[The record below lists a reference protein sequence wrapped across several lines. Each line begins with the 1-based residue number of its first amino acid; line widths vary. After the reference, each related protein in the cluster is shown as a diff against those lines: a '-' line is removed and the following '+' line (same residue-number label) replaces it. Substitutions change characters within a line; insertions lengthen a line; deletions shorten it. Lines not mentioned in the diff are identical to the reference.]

1 MKCPHCGEDNNRV
14 VNSRASNNNNAI
26 RRRRECNDCGKRF
39 TTYETIVEI
48 LPRIKKKD
56 GRREEFDRSK
66 LEKGIKK
73 ALEKRPISS
82 EKLEEIIDKI
92 ERKLYKVEDKEVHS
106 KYIGELIMEQLKEL
120 DPVAY
125 VRFASV
131 YREFKDAAD
140 FMEELKHFLE
150 NQK

>member
-1 MKCPHCGEDNNRV
+1 MKCPHCGHTDNRV
-14 VNSRASNNNNAI
+14 VNSRPSNNNNAI
-26 RRRRECNDCGKRF
+26 RRRRECNNCGKRF

-66 LEKGIKK
+66 LERGIKK
-73 ALEKRPISS
+73 AMEKRPISS
-82 EKLEEIIDKI
+82 DKI
-92 ERKLYKVEDKEVHS
+92 EELIDQVERKLYKVEETEVSS
-106 KYIGELIMEQLKEL
+106 KLIGELVMERLKEI

-131 YREFKDAAD
+131 YREFKDVTE
-140 FMEELKHFLE
+140 FFSELKHFIE
-150 NQK
+150 NNK

>member
-1 MKCPHCGEDNNRV
+1 MKCPHCGHTDNRV
-14 VNSRASNNNNAI
+14 VNSRPSNNNNAI
-26 RRRRECNDCGKRF
+26 RRRRECNNCGKRF

-66 LEKGIKK
+66 LERGIKK
-73 ALEKRPISS
+73 AMEKRPISS
-82 EKLEEIIDKI
+82 DKI
-92 ERKLYKVEDKEVHS
+92 EELIDQVERELYKVEETEVPS
-106 KYIGELIMEQLKEL
+106 KLIGELVMERLKEI

-131 YREFKDAAD
+131 YREFKDVTE
-140 FMEELKHFLE
+140 FFSELKHFIE
-150 NQK
+150 NNK

>member
-1 MKCPHCGEDNNRV
+1 MKCPHCGKDNNRV

-26 RRRRECNDCGKRF
+26 RRRECNNCGKRF

-82 EKLEEIIDKI
+82 DKI
-92 ERKLYKVEDKEVHS
+92 EELIDQVERELYKVEETEVPS
-106 KYIGELIMEQLKEL
+106 KLIGELVMERLKEI

-131 YREFKDAAD
+131 YREFKDVTE
-140 FMEELKHFLE
+140 FFSELKHFIE
-150 NQK
+150 NNK

>member
-1 MKCPHCGEDNNRV
+1 MKCPHCGKDNNRV

-26 RRRRECNDCGKRF
+26 RRRRECNNCGKRF

-73 ALEKRPISS
+73 ALEKRPISAD
-82 EKLEEIIDKI
+82 KIEEIIDKI

-106 KYIGELIMEQLKEL
+106 KYIGELVMEQLKEL

-131 YREFKDAAD
+131 YREFKDATD
-140 FMEELKHFLE
+140 FMEELKHFME

>member
-1 MKCPHCGEDNNRV
+1 MKCPHCGKDNNRV
-14 VNSRASNNNNAI
+14 VNSRPSNNNNAI
-26 RRRRECNDCGKRF
+26 RRRRECNECSRRF

-66 LEKGIKK
+66 LEQGIKK

-82 EKLEEIIDKI
+82 EEIEKVIDRI
-92 ERKLYKVEDKEVHS
+92 ERKLYKVEDKEVYS
-106 KYIGELIMEQLKEL
+106 KYIGELVMEQLKEL

-131 YREFKDAAD
+131 YREFKDATD

-150 NQK
+150 NKK